1 VYIQCAIWC
10 RNLHIFMLSEN
21 QLVSLPEDLLSPLS
35 SLSSLS
41 LDHNRIT
48 GLPPGLFTNCLNL
61 QDLALNNNH
70 LEKVKR
76 NQNKSMHF

>member
-1 VYIQCAIWC
+1 
-10 RNLHIFMLSEN
+10 MLSEN

-70 LEKVKR
+70 LEKVNEKPEQNYEFLSFFELMYTEYAR
-76 NQNKSMHF
+76 N

>member
-1 VYIQCAIWC
+1 MF

-21 QLVSLPEDLLSPLS
+21 LLSSLPQEVLSLLS

-48 GLPPGLFTNCLNL
+48 SLPSTLFTNCLNL
-61 QDLALNNNH
+61 QDLALNNNQ

-76 NQNKSMHF
+76 IVYNCRDLPTKNFLN